1 MTGPLINDDVVVLA
15 ILLSILFF
23 VFKTSNS
30 KEGIWHKFYK
40 IFPPILLCYFLPGL
54 LNSVGIISGESSQ
67 LYPVISKYLLPPC
80 LILFTLSLDISM
92 LKKLGTKALLVFLAG
107 TVGVVIG
114 GPIAVLI
121 VKSIF
126 PETFSG
132 ENSET
137 WRGLST
143 VAGSWIG
150 GGANQT
156 ALKEIFQ
163 PNAKLFSQS
172 VAVDIIVAESWL
184 AILLVGVANKAR
196 INKWLKA
203 DTSLVDEIK
212 LKMEQKTNN
221 ILHRNISFYELLKVL
236 FVGFFCTGIAYLLA
250 GYIVPFI
257 EENYPTL
264 SQFSL
269 TSTFF
274 WVVLICTTAAIFLSQ
289 TKLSQIQDRGA
300 NEVATVFLYLLIA
313 AIGMQMDLGAIA
325 ENPALI
331 LVGIIWIIIHAGLI
345 LLVGK
350 LLKAPFFFI
359 AVGSQANVGGAA
371 SASVVAAAYHPSL
384 ISVGVILS
392 VLGYTL
398 GTYAGYITTLL
409 IKWAS
414 F

>member
-1 MTGPLINDDVVVLA
+1 MPNPLISDDVVVLA

-23 VFKTSNS
+23 VFRTSNS
-30 KEGIWHKFYK
+30 QGGLWSKFYK

-54 LNSVGIISGESSQ
+54 LNSLGIISGQESQ

-126 PETFSG
+126 PATFSG
-132 ENSET
+132 ENAEA

-163 PNAKLFSQS
+163 PSAKLFSQS
-172 VAVDIIVAESWL
+172 VAVDIIVAETWL
-184 AILLVGVANKAR
+184 AILLVGVANKVK

-203 DTSLVDEIK
+203 DTRLVDDIK
-212 LKMEQKTNN
+212 QKMQQKADD
-221 ILHRNISFYELLKVL
+221 LLQRNISFYELIKVL
-236 FVGFFCTGIAYLLA
+236 FVGFSVTGVAYLLA
-250 GYIVPFI
+250 GQIVPFI
-257 EENYPTL
+257 EQNYPHL

-274 WVVLICTTAAIFLSQ
+274 WVVILCTTTAIILSQ
-289 TKLSQIQDRGA
+289 TKLSEIQDRGA

-331 LVGIIWIIIHAGLI
+331 LVGVIWIIIHAGII

-392 VLGYTL
+392 VLGYTI
-398 GTYAGYITTLL
+398 GTYAGYITTIL

>member
-1 MTGPLINDDVVVLA
+1 MSTPIISDDAVVLA
-15 ILLSILFF
+15 ILMAILYF
-23 VFKTSNS
+23 VFKTNNNTS
-30 KEGIWHKFYK
+30 GFWPKFYK
-40 IFPPILLCYFLPGL
+40 FFPPILLCYFLPGI
-54 LNSVGIISGESSQ
+54 LNSLGIISSELSQ
-67 LYPVISKYLLPPC
+67 IYPVVSKYLLPPC
-80 LILFTLSLDISM
+80 LILFTLSLDIAM

-107 TVGVVIG
+107 TLGVVLG

-126 PETFSG
+126 PETFLG
-132 ENSET
+132 ENAEA

-156 ALKEIFQ
+156 ALKEVFQ
-163 PNAKLFSQS
+163 PSAKLFSQS
-172 VAVDIIVAESWL
+172 VVVDIIVAESWL
-184 AILLVGVANKAR
+184 AILLVGVANKTK
-196 INKWLKA
+196 INKWLGA
-203 DTSLVDEIK
+203 DTSLVTEIK
-212 LKMEQKTNN
+212 AKMQSQADK
-221 ILHRNISFYELLKVL
+221 LSQRNISFYELLKVL
-236 FVGFFCTGIAYLLA
+236 FVGFSITGAAYLLA
-250 GYIVPFI
+250 GYIVPYI
-257 EENYPTL
+257 KENYPEL

-269 TSTFF
+269 TSMFF
-274 WVVLICTTAAIFLSQ
+274 WVVIICTTVAIFLSQ
-289 TKLSQIQDRGA
+289 TKVSEIKDRGA

-313 AIGMQMDLGAIA
+313 SIGMQMDLGAIGD
-325 ENPALI
+325 NPMLI
-331 LVGIIWIIIHAGLI
+331 LVGVIWILIHAGII

-392 VLGYTL
+392 VLGYAI

-414 F
+414 M